1 MSEIQTEDQVVER
14 PADVVTRIIA
24 KIWVPLLIVLVA
36 AAIALIVTLV
46 VNGRRHSLIES
57 STVLIEEIEDRF
69 SLWLEA
75 SPDERTQIDEEIIPT
90 LELLSARHSNRY
102 AGRRA
107 LQLLSVRHVERAEW
121 QEAADNYIRL
131 SELSEGYLAA
141 VALSNAAA
149 AVEELGDYP
158 RAITLYRDVALLYPE
173 GMAGPRALFSIGRL
187 QEKQGEALA
196 AGDTYA
202 EIESLYASS
211 HWSLLARNRLIFLR
225 ASGALEDR

>member
-57 STVLIEEIEDRF
+57 STVL
-69 SLWLEA
+69 
-75 SPDERTQIDEEIIPT
+75 IDEEIIPT

>member
-1 MSEIQTEDQVVER
+1 MSDIQTEDPAVER

-24 KIWVPLLIVLVA
+24 RIWVPLLIVLIA
-36 AAIALIVTLV
+36 AAIALIVTMV

-57 STVLIEEIEDRF
+57 STVLIEELEERF

-75 SPDERTQIDEEIIPT
+75 SPDERTQLDKEIVPT
-90 LELLSARHSNRY
+90 LELLSARHGNRY

-121 QEAADNYIRL
+121 REAAESYKRL
-131 SELSEGYLAA
+131 SDSSEGYLAA

-149 AVEELGDYP
+149 ALEELGEYP
-158 RAITLYRDVALLYPE
+158 QAITLYRDVALLYPE

-187 QEKQGEALA
+187 QEEQGEASA

-202 EIESLYASS
+202 ELESLYASS